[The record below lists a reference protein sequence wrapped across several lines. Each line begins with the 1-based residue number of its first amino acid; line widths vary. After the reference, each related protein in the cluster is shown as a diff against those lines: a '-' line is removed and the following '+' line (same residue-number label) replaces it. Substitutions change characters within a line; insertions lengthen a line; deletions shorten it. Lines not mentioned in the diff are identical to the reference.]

1 MSAEARAMQD
11 GNPGSSEA
19 AAARDWALHLPE
31 GALTDEIGPLCSL
44 ERLRQ
49 LDEACGGAGFG
60 GRR

>member
-1 MSAEARAMQD
+1 MQD